1 MLLKFTPQGWEDYTW
16 WLAQDRRTAKRI
28 NLLLADTLRT
38 PFEGLGKPEPLKHL
52 LHGCWSR
59 RIGGEHRLVYSA
71 DKTGVTLHQC
81 RYHY

>member
-16 WLAQDRRTAKRI
+16 WVAQDRKIVRRI
-28 NLLLADTLRT
+28 NLLLADTLRS

-52 LHGCWSR
+52 LQGCWSR
-59 RIGGEHRLVYSA
+59 RIDGEHRLVYA
-71 DKTGVTLHQC
+71 VDKTGVTVHQC